1 MPLIRTTFRP
11 DIEIEVSEHEESV
24 LRHQKLVVD
33 TKATTAEGAIRA
45 AERQNAQGSA
55 QNEES

>member
-1 MPLIRTTFRP
+1 MPTIRTTFRP
-11 DIEIEVSEHEESV
+11 DLEIEVTEHEERV
-24 LRHQKLVVD
+24 LRADDLVVD

-45 AERQNAQGSA
+45 AERQTAQAAA